1 MIYSSFAKAYKRL
14 DYHQNILA
22 LHIKIKN
29 NLKILKWLKKKEL
42 APTST
47 VVRNSKWKI
56 IKISKYLQSVW

>member
-29 NLKILKWLKKKEL
+29 NFKK
-42 APTST
+42 
-47 VVRNSKWKI
+47 SKMTEEKGGCTYVHSCE
-56 IKISKYLQSVW
+56 KF